1 MVNKCRITVS
11 NYFTDAYKV
20 SKALDVNCKNKYLK
34 RMSVI
39 CFKIF
44 QREAEAGEMAWCLK
58 GLVAEGLSLVLSTRL
73 SVIPFP
79 ENQCPLLAS
88 TDTAYIWYTYLYA
101 DKCLYI

>member
-1 MVNKCRITVS
+1 MVNKCRNTVS

-44 QREAEAGEMAWCLK
+44 QREAEAGEMAWWLK
-58 GLVAEGLSLVLSTRL
+58 GLTAEGLSLVLSTHM
-73 SVIPFP
+73 
-79 ENQCPLLAS
+79 E
-88 TDTAYIWYTYLYA
+88 AYL
-101 DKCLYI
+101 